1 MDGSA
6 SFTLG
11 VQARCTDG
19 LCGRV
24 AQVVL
29 DPIDDKV
36 THVIVEPEHRQGL
49 GRLVP
54 VEWVGP
60 RTDHVDL
67 SCTRAQ
73 FDRLPIAEEVRFLEG
88 SEGYMGYE
96 PGEMLLWPYF
106 GGNVTLPVVVDTL
119 PMGEVAVR
127 RGEDVHASDGR
138 IGEVEGLIVLGA
150 NHQVS
155 HVVLKEGHPFGRKQV
170 AIPIAAVKSVGE
182 DGISLSISKHD
193 VDDLPAVKFHRPS
206 Q

>member
-11 VQARCTDG
+11 VPARCTDG
-19 LCGRV
+19 VCGRV

-73 FDRLPIAEEVRFLEG
+73 FDQLPIAEEVRFLEG
-88 SEGYMGYE
+88 SED
-96 PGEMLLWPYF
+96 LLIWLSNPPDAL
-106 GGNVTLPVVVDTL
+106 VSILP
-119 PMGEVAVR
+119 
-127 RGEDVHASDGR
+127 
-138 IGEVEGLIVLGA
+138 
-150 NHQVS
+150 S
-155 HVVLKEGHPFGRKQV
+155 H
-170 AIPIAAVKSVGE
+170 
-182 DGISLSISKHD
+182 
-193 VDDLPAVKFHRPS
+193 
-206 Q
+206 